1 MICAE
6 ARALALD
13 RSCRQLLPA
22 LERELEAHLA
32 GCERCAR
39 ADGAERALTELL
51 EARLPRGPA
60 PAPLVRRIA
69 ALAPGARAGR
79 DRGRAARR
87 VGVAALAA
95 VAAGLLVAVASWNAA
110 RSAGQRAT
118 LEAEAVSDHLRSLL
132 AQRPLEVESGGVHQ
146 VKPWF
151 EGRLD
156 FAPVVPDLSGAGLT
170 LRGGAVG
177 YLHDRRVAS
186 LRYQLRAHL
195 VTLLVFR
202 AEGLSLAATPRAV
215 ADDRG
220 FHAAVWRSGALGYAL
235 VADVD
240 PQELRRVAEEIA
252 RAARPPSD
260 PGG

>member
-13 RSCRQLLPA
+13 RTCRALPAA
-22 LERELEAHLA
+22 LERELELHLE
-32 GCERCAR
+32 GCEGCAR
-39 ADGAERALTELL
+39 AASAERALTELL
-51 EARLPRGPA
+51 DARLPRGPA
-60 PAPLVRRIA
+60 PEALVHRIAGLGPARDAPAVRRRAAGWGLA
-69 ALAPGARAGR
+69 ALAGA
-79 DRGRAARR
+79 AA
-87 VGVAALAA
+87 AAL
-95 VAAGLLVAVASWNAA
+95 VAIGSWSTT
-110 RSAGQRAT
+110 RTGGQRAT
-118 LEAEAVSDHLRSLL
+118 LAADAVSDHLRSLI

-156 FAPVVPDLSGAGLT
+156 FAPQVPDLSGSGLT

-202 AEGLSLAATPRAV
+202 AEGLPLATTPRV
-215 ADDRG
+215 AADARG
-220 FHAAVWRSGALGYAL
+220 FQAAVWRSGTLGYAL

-240 PQELRRVAEEIA
+240 PRELRRVAEDVA
-252 RAARPPSD
+252 RAVRPPPD
-260 PGG
+260 PGP

>member
-1 MICAE
+1 MNCPE

-13 RSCRQLLPA
+13 RTCQALPPA

-32 GCERCAR
+32 GCAGCAR
-39 ADGAERALTELL
+39 ADAAERALTELL

-60 PAPLVRRIA
+60 PAALVRRIA
-69 ALAPGARAGR
+69 GLRPGGPART
-79 DRGRAARR
+79 DRRRPARW
-87 VGVAALAA
+87 GLAALAA
-95 VAAGLLVAVASWNAA
+95 GAAAALVAVASWTAA

-118 LEAEAVSDHLRSLL
+118 LEAEAVSDHLRGLF

-156 FAPVVPDLSGAGLT
+156 FAPVVPELSASGLT

-177 YLHDRRVAS
+177 YLHDRRVAA

-202 AEGLSLAATPRAV
+202 AEGLPLAATPRV
-215 ADDRG
+215 TADDRG
-220 FHAAVWRSGALGYAL
+220 FQAAVWRSGTLGYAL

-240 PQELRRVAEEIA
+240 PRELRRVAE
-252 RAARPPSD
+252 D
-260 PGG
+260 V